1 LTLPP
6 ATDADGKLLLDPE
19 AARALLRECC
29 TQFQV
34 SLVEVLTTSVDGMDD
49 LFEDTKF
56 DERKLVTDDDLL
68 DFRAKRGEWVKRLAQ
83 VHRELFEK
91 RLTGNR
97 RRGRR
102 PDADRSLASLR
113 VLNAYDQEKQAAL
126 VYGAE
131 LLRRRTKREV
141 DALDLRVGV
150 LLGEKLTREIDNPFA
165 PDYMLDAIGMT
176 SRALLPN
183 PRIWRPFMER
193 LLADITPAATKI
205 YIRLNRLLADRHVL
219 PEIKAE
225 LRARSELRPADDGD
239 LLPLFNRLIKELAPP
254 ALAVSIAVPSAAP
267 GSEAQPSPGGAATPA
282 PQRPQAAPPGAAATA
297 PPQATGALAV
307 VTAAPAAEAN
317 PYSAELARG
326 VPAAPAAPPSAFGL
340 PQVDPLLALGS
351 VSAIVAALDR
361 WQLRDPGAA
370 IADAAQTG
378 AAPSFG
384 PSGEIEAIA
393 LNRIPWIRAA
403 VADQVVNPTDKITI
417 DVIALLF
424 DYIFRDPSIPER
436 LRQLF
441 GRLQVPILKAAL
453 IDRTF
458 FSDKKHAARKLLDH
472 LANAAIGATG
482 DEAYRNEFERI
493 ASNVIDEVCRDFKVD
508 VAAFAAADARL
519 QEFVDAEQRKAA
531 VLLDHDVAA
540 ALVAEQSEAERAQVR
555 ALIRDKLTGIS
566 VPFEV
571 RGFAE
576 TIWADYL
583 TLVRKRDGTESAAW
597 SDGVRTLDDLLW
609 SITAKERN
617 AQKTRLARMV
627 PGMIRG
633 LRAGGAAVEVRD
645 ERLRPFL
652 EAVYELHISAL
663 KPKAESAA
671 PATPQALA
679 ASVVAAAAASADT
692 VPTLTAIANVHDFVG
707 EMVVGTWLAFD
718 HDGKTINARLS
729 WVSPMRSKYIFTT
742 RSRGRALAVSPEEL
756 AWQLNEGTAR
766 LIVEPVPLFDRAVS
780 SALDELAAKKPAA
793 AA

>member
-1 LTLPP
+1 MSDALSPSTLPP
-6 ATDADGKLLLDPE
+6 ATDADGKLLLGPE

-34 SLVEVLTTSVDGMDD
+34 SLVEVLTISIEGTDD
-49 LFEDTKF
+49 LFEDSKF
-56 DERKLVTDDDLL
+56 DERKLLSDDDIF

-150 LLGEKLTREIDNPFA
+150 LLGEKLTRDIDNPFA

-193 LLADITPAATKI
+193 LLADVTPAATKI

-254 ALAVSIAVPSAAP
+254 ELAVNIAVPNAAP
-267 GSEAQPSPGGAATPA
+267 GAQAQPSPGVAAPQGREATP
-282 PQRPQAAPPGAAATA
+282 PEAAANA

-326 VPAAPAAPPSAFGL
+326 VPAAPAAPASAFGL

-370 IADAAQTG
+370 IAAHATQTG
-378 AAPSFG
+378 APPSVG
-384 PSGEIEAIA
+384 PSREIEAIA

-417 DVIALLF
+417 D
-424 DYIFRDPSIPER
+424 D
-436 LRQLF
+436 
-441 GRLQVPILKAAL
+441 
-453 IDRTF
+453 
-458 FSDKKHAARKLLDH
+458 LD
-472 LANAAIGATG
+472 
-482 DEAYRNEFERI
+482 
-493 ASNVIDEVCRDFKVD
+493 
-508 VAAFAAADARL
+508 
-519 QEFVDAEQRKAA
+519 
-531 VLLDHDVAA
+531 
-540 ALVAEQSEAERAQVR
+540 
-555 ALIRDKLTGIS
+555 
-566 VPFEV
+566 
-571 RGFAE
+571 
-576 TIWADYL
+576 
-583 TLVRKRDGTESAAW
+583 
-597 SDGVRTLDDLLW
+597 
-609 SITAKERN
+609 
-617 AQKTRLARMV
+617 
-627 PGMIRG
+627 
-633 LRAGGAAVEVRD
+633 
-645 ERLRPFL
+645 
-652 EAVYELHISAL
+652 
-663 KPKAESAA
+663 
-671 PATPQALA
+671 
-679 ASVVAAAAASADT
+679 
-692 VPTLTAIANVHDFVG
+692 
-707 EMVVGTWLAFD
+707 
-718 HDGKTINARLS
+718 
-729 WVSPMRSKYIFTT
+729 
-742 RSRGRALAVSPEEL
+742 
-756 AWQLNEGTAR
+756 
-766 LIVEPVPLFDRAVS
+766 
-780 SALDELAAKKPAA
+780 
-793 AA
+793 